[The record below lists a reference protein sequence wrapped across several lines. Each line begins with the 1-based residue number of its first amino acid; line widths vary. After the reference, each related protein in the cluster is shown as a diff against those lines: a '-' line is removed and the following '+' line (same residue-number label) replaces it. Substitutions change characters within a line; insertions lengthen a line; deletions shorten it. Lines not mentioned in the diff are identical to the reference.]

1 MNPRTI
7 AIGDIQG
14 CLAAGRRHS
23 GVYTFCCRCTD
34 YRSEI
39 DHHPRRDRR
48 TLARYPAALSV
59 STLHAS
65 SSRRDKGQLNE
76 TVRGVFG
83 SGHLGGGRAA
93 WGLVTLGIC
102 IPIQPMTPAWARSE
116 TAQRQAATRSV
127 GRESLVGVTG
137 VGLDPIMT
145 PRQHRLDAPK
155 DPRGASATGPG
166 CRGWSWNSEIRGG
179 RIGLRNCP
187 ERECVGVVLMS
198 VGSLARSF
206 AAGPRHNSG
215 SDPRG

>member
-1 MNPRTI
+1 MQRMDRLPPSRLG
-7 AIGDIQG
+7 ADAVSHGSLCQM
-14 CLAAGRRHS
+14 RS
-23 GVYTFCCRCTD
+23 GQNFG
-34 YRSEI
+34 
-39 DHHPRRDRR
+39 
-48 TLARYPAALSV
+48 TLARYPAAVSV

>member
-1 MNPRTI
+1 M
-7 AIGDIQG
+7 
-14 CLAAGRRHS
+14 
-23 GVYTFCCRCTD
+23 D
-34 YRSEI
+34 YVV
-39 DHHPRRDRR
+39 HPPSSRK